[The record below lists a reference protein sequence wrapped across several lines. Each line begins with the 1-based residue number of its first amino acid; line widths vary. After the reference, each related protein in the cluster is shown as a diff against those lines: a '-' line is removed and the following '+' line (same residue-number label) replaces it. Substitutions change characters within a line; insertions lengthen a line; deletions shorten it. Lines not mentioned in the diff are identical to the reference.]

1 MFPVPLPAGH
11 SSPTSHSPR
20 DDTIGPNR
28 TRTLRRQKALI
39 MSNFLATVL
48 TGVATALLE
57 GLIVYAVKTAYTRMT
72 RAAA

>member
-1 MFPVPLPAGH
+1 
-11 SSPTSHSPR
+11 
-20 DDTIGPNR
+20 
-28 TRTLRRQKALI
+28 

-57 GLIVYAVKTAYTRMT
+57 GLIVYAVKTAYTRMA

>member
-1 MFPVPLPAGH
+1 MFPTPLPAGH
-11 SSPTSHSPR
+11 PTPISHSPR
-20 DDTIGPNR
+20 NDTVGPNR
-28 TRTLRRQKALI
+28 TRTLRRQKVLI

-57 GLIVYAVKTAYTRMT
+57 GLIVYAVKTAYTRMA